1 MSVTLLK
8 AINLSVGEVGHP
20 VVQNCS
26 ITPLEQNAK
35 SSPEVGDGFPL
46 QLTGVPCQGT
56 PQLLHFPLRTL
67 VPAGQGL
74 SHKGEKSDPLL
85 PALLLGP
92 PELTVVCKVSGM
104 ARLVGCCSVLERME
118 YCYIIGSMC

>member
-26 ITPLEQNAK
+26 IPPLEQNAK

-92 PELTVVCKVSGM
+92 PELTVVAALTTVASWRGWNT
-104 ARLVGCCSVLERME
+104 VTS
-118 YCYIIGSMC
+118 